1 MAKGLGTTEEN
12 MWDGWMNLLSAMS
25 FCSSTPDTG
34 VGSCDATLSGLKTP
48 GRCQDVGLSWLF
60 GDDSAAAAAAALA
73 AAAVA
78 DRDDLEGLPPSA
90 AAAAV

>member
-1 MAKGLGTTEEN
+1 

-34 VGSCDATLSGLKTP
+34 VGSCGAALSGVKTL
-48 GRCQDVGLSWLF
+48 GRCQDMGLSWLF
-60 GDDSAAAAAAALA
+60 GEDSTAAAAAAAAALA